1 MTVYTFHNSKSL
13 LGVQRVNKEYSSK
26 AAILGVD
33 NIVEFEGDRITLDI
47 PMEGAEVS
55 GGWRITPMFHPTVGK
70 S

>member
-13 LGVQRVNKEYSSK
+13 LAVQRVNKEYSSK

-33 NIVEFEGDRITLDI
+33 NVVEFEGDRITLDI
-47 PMEGAEVS
+47 PMDGTEVS
-55 GGWRITPMFHPTVGK
+55 GGWRITPMFPPTVGK